1 MEKYD
6 IKGIVLQVYFII
18 KFRSISLDSLKDE
31 KCSSQPALPH

>member
-18 KFRSISLDSLKDE
+18 KFRSISLDSLERWKM
-31 KCSSQPALPH
+31 